1 MSSREKILAAV
12 KANKPGQRELPEINI
27 PVSTEGLIEKYT
39 QVATGIG
46 AKVYEVESIEQVK
59 SLLADSYDASKR
71 WVSSLAEFSDVAQ
84 TEIKDLDPHTLE
96 DIELSI
102 IKAQLGVAENSALW
116 VPEMNVPQRVVPFI
130 CQHLAVI
137 VDRNSIVPTLH
148 QAYDIIGT
156 QEYGYSAFIA
166 GPSKTADIE
175 QSLVLGAHG
184 PRSLSVFIING

>member
-1 MSSREKILAAV
+1 EV
-12 KANKPGQRELPEINI
+12 NI
-27 PVSTEGLIEKYT
+27 PVSTEGLIEKFT

-46 AKVYEVESIEQVK
+46 AKVYEVENIAQIK

-71 WVSSLAEFSDVAQ
+71 WVSSLAEFSDVAH
-84 TEIKDLDPHTLE
+84 TDIASVDPHELE
-96 DIELSI
+96 DIELSV

-116 VPEMNVPQRVVPFI
+116 VPQMSVPQRVVPFI
-130 CQHLAVI
+130 CQHLAII
-137 VDRNSIVPTLH
+137 VDRDKIVPTLH
-148 QAYDIIGT
+148 QAYEIIGS

-184 PRSLSVFIING
+184 PRSLSVFIINE